1 MGNDGAIRARV
12 SWFAYF
18 SALIALCSVAGC
30 SVYGFTEGVKPEP
43 LEHRLLVNASGYSLD
58 GCQANMD
65 ALAGSQVLMVE
76 HTRQI
81 AVTILNGFSV
91 PTYNCRGVVQES
103 QVAVGAPRSSSSQ
116 AK

>member
-1 MGNDGAIRARV
+1 MRDDGTKSYHV

-18 SALIALCSVAGC
+18 SALIAFCSCAGC
-30 SVYGFTEGVKPEP
+30 SAYGFTEGVKPEP
-43 LEHRLLVNASGYSLD
+43 LEHRLVVKASGYSLD

-81 AVTILNGFSV
+81 GVSILNGFSV